1 MDGTCAEA
9 TFGPASPCRH
19 MDLTLGFQFRFM
31 SILPAAIFIFCGVFR
46 AASLV
51 RSPQVT
57 RGAIDLLSVV
67 KLLLGTILAVFLA
80 VTLAYVPRDDW
91 GKWATAGYALELVA
105 AVSICLSIISYLH
118 HTRCF
123 APSTLIGLYLFLSVL
138 FSAAQLRTY
147 VTADFLHA
155 KYFAPFVVSFAARA
169 CYLVAELAQKRRFL
183 READKPAALET
194 TSSLLSRL
202 FFVYL
207 FPVLLGGFKRAFDL
221 DDLVAFGLPPIL
233 SGVPANAALTKAL
246 SRSKGAARIPIF
258 IPSIRA
264 FLSQFLAPVVPK
276 CILIATTFTQPF
288 LVESMLSFVDSY
300 SDSNGARDDPA
311 HGWGLVGAY
320 AIVYLAIASSTALYW
335 DKVYTMV
342 VRYRAALVGVIF
354 DKSMRLSASVAES
367 EGRGTAVTYMSVD
380 VERVCE
386 GIAFFHEL
394 WSALISIAVAAV
406 ILWFKASF
414 AMIPPIVIM
423 VGFFVIT
430 SHIGN
435 HVAKAQK
442 RWMGS
447 TQDRLKVLTSVMSQI
462 IPIKLLAVE
471 PTMPKWIEPVRIR
484 EIGNLKT
491 FYARLVI
498 VGVLSS
504 ATINFAGIAALGTF
518 VGLKSEDLYP
528 ETLFTILTVVN
539 LVTLP
544 ISTVGNCFPLLLASY
559 ASMKRIAGFLSLP
572 EKTSFTEQDASTNS
586 NFTDDE
592 KSDLKHQSDIS
603 LSAYGASRVTL
614 SHATIAAGKDGKAL
628 LSDCNISFGINSVS
642 MVVGPVGAGKSI
654 LLKTLLGETS
664 FIDGADTSVL
674 PQGRIAY
681 APQEAF
687 VWPTTVR
694 ANIVLDN
701 EFNPQWY
708 ETVVEA
714 CALRPDLARMANG
727 DMTEISPGSVSGG
740 QKQRVSLARA
750 VYAKCDVILLDDC
763 FSALDSHTAV
773 SVFARL
779 LGEEGLLRGKGKI
792 VVLVTHNL
800 QHLASAD
807 HIVILDSG
815 AVVAEGSLSE
825 LHDKDLDVAQYI
837 GEKKEEGEET
847 EVKEETKAS
856 IVPAKEEET
865 KKPSQTAEKKVDE
878 EEKGVRGS
886 TSWATYKFYMKACG
900 WDRLALCFTCL
911 VIYTAMQIGLQILL
925 KQWSESN
932 TTSHGPWLGGYAA
945 FAVTCFLTSFMTMWM
960 YTQVTVPRAS
970 LIIHAQQLTA
980 VLAAPVTYFQRTPLA
995 KLQNR
1000 WSSDMFIADFAFPR
1014 ALQDFT
1020 FTAVYVVG
1028 AVILILIAVPWL
1040 AISIPVL
1047 GVVYWGLQKVYL
1059 ATSRQLQRLTLS
1071 SKTPLYTAFT
1081 VTLSGLTTIR
1091 AFHSEKLFKDMSV
1104 YHLDRSQVPMYY
1116 RYAGIRFLRT
1126 SLNLLTACVAI
1137 AIAGLAVGLRGSTSG
1152 GYLGVALSQL
1162 VSLAQSLINLL
1173 LAYTR
1178 VENGIVSVER
1188 LFELD
1193 GLQSESN
1200 SDEESRR
1207 EPVSKWPVFGS
1218 IEFRDVGLRYG
1229 EDLDPVLHNIS
1240 FAVQGGEK
1248 LGICGRTG
1256 SGKSS
1261 TVFALLQGLGTTGLC
1276 TGEIFIDGIN
1286 LATVPLE
1293 MLRSAIS
1300 TVSQDPFLL
1309 YAKMRDNLTLGC
1321 SAEVEDE
1328 QIWEA
1333 LELVGMRKLVEG
1345 LEGQLDAMVSADGL
1359 QFSAGERQLLCI
1371 ARVLL
1376 QKRKIVVLDEASS
1389 SMDTSTDQR
1398 LLSVLQNSLRE
1409 ATVISV
1415 AHRISTIVDYDKV
1428 MVLDNGRVVEIGSP
1442 KDLLQ
1447 RPDSLFYALY
1457 KNQAL

>member
-1 MDGTCAEA
+1 MDGICAEE
-9 TFGPASPCRH
+9 TFGPASPCRY

-57 RGAIDLLSVV
+57 RRAIDLLSAV
-67 KLLLGTILAVFLA
+67 KLLLGTILVAFLA
-80 VTLAYVPRDDW
+80 VTLAYIPRDDW

-105 AVSICLSIISYLH
+105 AICLLVISYLH

-138 FSAAQLRTY
+138 FAATQLRTY
-147 VTADFLHA
+147 VTTGFLHA
-155 KYFAPFVVSFAARA
+155 KYFAPFVVSFAART
-169 CYLVAELAQKRRFL
+169 CCLVAELAQKRRLL
-183 READKPAALET
+183 REVDKPTALET
-194 TSSLLSRL
+194 TSSIVSRL
-202 FFVYL
+202 LFVYL
-207 FPVLLGGFKRAFDL
+207 FPLLLGGFKRAFDL
-221 DDLVAFGLPPIL
+221 DDLIAFGLPPIL
-233 SGVPANAALTKAL
+233 SGVPANAALTKVL
-246 SRSKGAARIPIF
+246 SRSKGAARTPIF
-258 IPSIRA
+258 IPSMRA

-288 LVESMLSFVDSY
+288 LVESMLAFVDSY
-300 SDSNGARDDPA
+300 SDSNGAHDDPA

-394 WSALISIAVAAV
+394 WSAFISIAVAAV

-423 VGFFVIT
+423 VGFFIIT

-484 EIGNLKT
+484 EIGYLKT

-518 VGLKSEDLYP
+518 VGIKSEDLFP

-572 EKTSFTEQDASTNS
+572 EKTSFSEQGISTVS

-592 KSDLKHQSDIS
+592 KCDLKRQSDVS
-603 LSAYGASRVTL
+603 LSTYDASRVTL
-614 SHATIAAGKDGKAL
+614 SHAIIAAGKDGKAL
-628 LSDCNISFGINSVS
+628 ISDCNVSFDINNVS

-654 LLKTLLGETS
+654 LLKTLLGETYL
-664 FIDGADTSVL
+664 IEGANSSVL

-694 ANIVLDN
+694 GNIVLDN

-708 ETVVEA
+708 ETVVDA

-727 DMTEISPGSVSGG
+727 DMTEITPGSVSGG
-740 QKQRVSLARA
+740 QKQRISLARA
-750 VYAKCDVILLDDC
+750 VYARCDVTLLDDC

-773 SVFARL
+773 SVFAKL
-779 LGEEGLLRGKGKI
+779 LGKDGLLREKGKL
-792 VVLVTHNL
+792 VVLVTHNFTV

-807 HIVILDSG
+807 HVVILDSG

-825 LHDKDLDVAQYI
+825 LHDKELDVAQYI
-837 GEKKEEGEET
+837 GQKEEEVEEE
-847 EVKEETKAS
+847 EVKEEIQSNNAPT
-856 IVPAKEEET
+856 KEEDA
-865 KKPSQTAEKKVDE
+865 KKPSQAAEKKVDE

-900 WDRLALCFTCL
+900 WDRLALCLTCL

-925 KQWSESN
+925 KEWSESN

-960 YTQVTVPRAS
+960 YTQLTVPRAS
-970 LIIHAQQLTA
+970 LIIHAQQLSA

-1040 AISIPVL
+1040 AISIPFL

-1081 VTLSGLTTIR
+1081 ITLSGLTTIR
-1091 AFHSEKLFKDMSV
+1091 AFRSEKLFKDMSV

-1188 LFELD
+1188 LFELN
-1193 GLQSESN
+1193 GLQSESV
-1200 SDEESRR
+1200 SEEDSRR
-1207 EPVSKWPVFGS
+1207 EPDSKWPVFGS
-1218 IEFRDVGLRYG
+1218 IEFRNVGLRYG

-1240 FAVQGGEK
+1240 FTVQGGEK

-1261 TVFALLQGLGTTGLC
+1261 TVFALLQGLGATGLC

-1286 LATVPLE
+1286 LKTVPLE
-1293 MLRSAIS
+1293 MLRSAFS

-1321 SAEVEDE
+1321 STQVEDE

-1428 MVLDNGRVVEIGSP
+1428 MVLDNGRVVEIGPP

-1447 RPDSLFYALY
+1447 RPDSFFYALH
-1457 KNQAL
+1457 KNQVL

>member
-9 TFGPASPCRH
+9 AFGPASPCRH

-51 RSPQVT
+51 QSPQVT
-57 RGAIDLLSVV
+57 RRAIDLLSAV

-80 VTLAYVPRDDW
+80 VTLAYVPREDW
-91 GKWATAGYALELVA
+91 GKWAIAGYALELVA
-105 AVSICLSIISYLH
+105 AICLSVVSYLH

-147 VTADFLHA
+147 VTANFLHA
-155 KYFAPFVVSFAARA
+155 KYFAPFV
-169 CYLVAELAQKRRFL
+169 KRQFL
-183 READKPAALET
+183 RKTVKPTALET

-233 SGVPANAALTKAL
+233 SGVPANAAMNKAL
-246 SRSKGAARIPIF
+246 SRYKGADRIPIF

-300 SDSNGARDDPA
+300 SNSDGARDDPA
-311 HGWGLVGAY
+311 HGWAWL
-320 AIVYLAIASSTALYW
+320 
-335 DKVYTMV
+335 VYTMV

-484 EIGNLKT
+484 EIGYLKT

-528 ETLFTILTVVN
+528 EILFTILTVVN

-572 EKTSFTEQDASTNS
+572 EKTSFTEQDASTS
-586 NFTDDE
+586 SKFSDDE
-592 KSDLKHQSDIS
+592 KSDIKHPSDIS
-603 LSAYGASRVTL
+603 LSTYSPSRVTL

-628 LSDCNISFGINSVS
+628 LSDCNVSFSMNSVS
-642 MVVGPVGAGKSI
+642 MIVGPVGAGKSI
-654 LLKTLLGETS
+654 LLKTLLGETY
-664 FIDGADTSVL
+664 FIDGAKTSVL

-708 ETVVEA
+708 ETVVDA

-750 VYAKCDVILLDDC
+750 VYAKCDVTLLDDC

-779 LGEEGLLRGKGKI
+779 LGEDGLLRGKGKI

-800 QHLASAD
+800 QHLASAV

-825 LHDKDLDVAQYI
+825 LHDQDLDVAQYI
-837 GEKKEEGEET
+837 GAKKDEDEET
-847 EVKEETKAS
+847 EVKEESKPS
-856 IVPAKEEET
+856 VVPTKEEEA
-865 KKPSQTAEKKVDE
+865 KKPSQTTEKKVDE

-886 TSWATYKFYMKACG
+886 TSWATYKYYMKACG

-1047 GVVYWGLQKVYL
+1047 GVIYWGLQKVYL

-1193 GLQSESN
+1193 GLQSESI
-1200 SDEESRR
+1200 SDKESRR
-1207 EPVSKWPVFGS
+1207 EPGSKWPVFGS
-1218 IEFRDVGLRYG
+1218 IEFR
-1229 EDLDPVLHNIS
+1229 N
-1240 FAVQGGEK
+1240 GGEK

-1276 TGEIFIDGIN
+1276 TGEIFIDGID

-1321 SAEVEDE
+1321 STEVEDE
-1328 QIWEA
+1328 HIWEA

-1345 LEGQLDAMVSADGL
+1345 LEGRLDAMVSADGV

-1442 KDLLQ
+1442 KELLQ

>member
-1 MDGTCAEA
+1 MLFAA
-9 TFGPASPCRH
+9 T
-19 MDLTLGFQFRFM
+19 
-31 SILPAAIFIFCGVFR
+31 
-46 AASLV
+46 
-51 RSPQVT
+51 
-57 RGAIDLLSVV
+57 
-67 KLLLGTILAVFLA
+67 
-80 VTLAYVPRDDW
+80 
-91 GKWATAGYALELVA
+91 
-105 AVSICLSIISYLH
+105 
-118 HTRCF
+118 
-123 APSTLIGLYLFLSVL
+123 
-138 FSAAQLRTY
+138 QLRTY
-147 VTADFLHA
+147 VTAGVLHA
-155 KYFAPFVVSFAARA
+155 KFFALFVVSFVART
-169 CYLVAELAQKRRFL
+169 CYLVVELAQKRRF
-183 READKPAALET
+183 AIQPTALET
-194 TSSLLSRL
+194 TSSILSRL

-207 FPVLLGGFKRAFDL
+207 FPLLIGGFKRAFDL

-246 SRSKGAARIPIF
+246 SRSKGAARTPIF
-258 IPSIRA
+258 IPSMRA

-288 LVESMLSFVDSY
+288 LVESMLAFVDSY
-300 SDSNGARDDPA
+300 TNSNGARDDPA

-320 AIVYLAIASSTALYW
+320 AIVYLAIASSTAVYW

-394 WSALISIAVAAV
+394 WSAFISIAVAAV

-462 IPIKLLAVE
+462 IPVKLLAVE

-484 EIGNLKT
+484 EIGFLKT

-518 VGLKSEDLYP
+518 VGIKSEDLYP

-544 ISTVGNCFPLLLASY
+544 ISTVGNCFPLLLASF
-559 ASMKRIAGFLSLP
+559 ASMKRIAVFLSLP
-572 EKTSFTEQDASTNS
+572 EKTSLTEQDILSES

-592 KSDLKHQSDIS
+592 KSDLKRQSDIS
-603 LSAYGASRVTL
+603 LNAYGASRMML

-628 LSDCNISFGINSVS
+628 ISDCNISFDINSLS

-654 LLKTLLGETS
+654 LLKTLLGETY
-664 FIDGADTSVL
+664 FIEGAGSSVL

-694 ANIVLDN
+694 SNIVLDN

-708 ETVVEA
+708 ETVVDA

-727 DMTEISPGSVSGG
+727 DMTEISPGSISGG

-750 VYAKCDVILLDDC
+750 VYAKCDITLLDDC

-773 SVFARL
+773 SVFTRL
-779 LGEEGLLRGKGKI
+779 LGEDGLLRGKGKT

-815 AVVAEGSLSE
+815 ALVAEGRLSE
-825 LHDKDLDVAQYI
+825 LHDRDLDVAQYI
-837 GEKKEEGEET
+837 GQQKVEDEEA
-847 EVKEETKAS
+847 EVKEEAKAS
-856 IVPAKEEET
+856 NVPTKEQEV
-865 KKPSQTAEKKVDE
+865 KKPSQTAERKVDE

-886 TSWATYKFYMKACG
+886 TSWGTYGFYMKACG
-900 WDRLALCFTCL
+900 WNRLALCLTCL
-911 VIYTAMQIGLQILL
+911 IIYTAMQIGLQILL
-925 KQWSESN
+925 KEWSESN

-970 LIIHAQQLTA
+970 LIIHAQQLSA

-1040 AISIPVL
+1040 AISVPLL
-1047 GVVYWGLQKVYL
+1047 GVIYWGLQKVYL

-1081 VTLSGLTTIR
+1081 VTLSGLITIR
-1091 AFHSEKLFKDMSV
+1091 AFRSEKLFKDMSI

-1193 GLQSESN
+1193 GLQPESF
-1200 SDEESRR
+1200 SDERR
-1207 EPVSKWPVFGS
+1207 QPPGSKWPVFGS

-1229 EDLDPVLHNIS
+1229 ENLDPVLHNIS
-1240 FAVQGGEK
+1240 FTVQGGEK

-1276 TGEIFIDGIN
+1276 TGQIFIDGID
-1286 LATVPLE
+1286 LATVPIE

-1321 SAEVEDE
+1321 SMEVEDE
-1328 QIWEA
+1328 QIWET

-1376 QKRKIVVLDEASS
+1376 QKRKIVVFDEASS

-1398 LLSVLQNSLRE
+1398 LLSVLHNSLRE

-1428 MVLDNGRVVEIGSP
+1428 MVLDNGRVVEMGSP

-1447 RPDSLFYALY
+1447 RPDSHFYALH
-1457 KNQAL
+1457 KNQVL

>member
-1 MDGTCAEA
+1 MNDLCAEKS
-9 TFGPASPCRH
+9 FGPASPCRH

-31 SILPAAIFIFCGVFR
+31 SILPASIFIFCGVFR
-46 AASLV
+46 AASLA
-51 RSPQVT
+51 RSPEVT
-57 RGAIDLLSVV
+57 RRAIDLLSAV
-67 KLLLGTILAVFLA
+67 KLLLGTILVATLA

-105 AVSICLSIISYLH
+105 VICLIAVSYLH

-138 FSAAQLRTY
+138 FAAAQLRTY
-147 VTADFLHA
+147 ATASSLHA
-155 KYFAPFVVSFAARA
+155 KYFAPFVVSFAVRT

-183 READKPAALET
+183 RETDKPTALET

-207 FPVLLGGFKRAFDL
+207 YPLLLGGFKRAFDL

-233 SGVPANAALTKAL
+233 SGVPACAALTKAL
-246 SRSKGAARIPIF
+246 PRSKDAARIPIF
-258 IPSIRA
+258 IPSMRA

-354 DKSMRLSASVAES
+354 DKSMRLSASVAE
-367 EGRGTAVTYMSVD
+367 RSVD

-394 WSALISIAVAAV
+394 WSAFISIAVAAV

-430 SHIGN
+430 SRIGN

-462 IPIKLLAVE
+462 IPVKLLAVE

-484 EIGNLKT
+484 EIGYLKT

-518 VGLKSEDLYP
+518 VGIKSEDLYP

-572 EKTSFTEQDASTNS
+572 EKTSFIEQGISTDS

-592 KSDLKHQSDIS
+592 KSDLKHQCDIS
-603 LSAYGASRVTL
+603 LSTYNPSRVTL

-628 LSDCNISFGINSVS
+628 ISDCNVSFDINSVS

-654 LLKTLLGETS
+654 LLKTLLEETY
-664 FIDGADTSVL
+664 FIEGASSSVL

-694 ANIVLDN
+694 GNIVLDN

-708 ETVVEA
+708 EAVVDA
-714 CALRPDLARMANG
+714 CALRPDLVRMANG
-727 DMTEISPGSVSGG
+727 DMTEITPGSVSGG
-740 QKQRVSLARA
+740 QRQRVSLARA
-750 VYAKCDVILLDDC
+750 VYAKCDVTLLDDC

-779 LGEEGLLRGKGKI
+779 LGEDGLLRGKGKL
-792 VVLVTHNL
+792 VVLVTHNFTV

-825 LHDKDLDVAQYI
+825 LHDRDLDVAQYI
-837 GEKKEEGEET
+837 GQKKEEEDEDVEVQEEA
-847 EVKEETKAS
+847 KPS
-856 IVPAKEEET
+856 NVPTKEEET
-865 KKPSQTAEKKVDE
+865 KKPSQAAEKKVDE

-886 TSWATYKFYMKACG
+886 TSWPTYKFYMKACG
-900 WDRLALCFTCL
+900 WDRLALCLTCL

-960 YTQVTVPRAS
+960 YTQLTVPRAS
-970 LIIHAQQLTA
+970 LIIHAQQLSA

-1028 AVILILIAVPWL
+1028 AVVLILIAVPWL

-1047 GVVYWGLQKVYL
+1047 GAVYWGLQKVYL

-1091 AFHSEKLFKDMSV
+1091 AFHSEKLFKDMSI

-1193 GLQSESN
+1193 GLQSESLP
-1200 SDEESRR
+1200 DKKGRQ
-1207 EPVSKWPVFGS
+1207 EPGSKWPVFGS
-1218 IEFRDVGLRYG
+1218 IEFRNVGLRYG
-1229 EDLDPVLHNIS
+1229 EGLDPVLHNIS
-1240 FAVQGGEK
+1240 FTVQGGEK

-1261 TVFALLQGLGTTGLC
+1261 TVFALLQGLGATGLC
-1276 TGEIFIDGIN
+1276 TGEIFIDGID

-1293 MLRSAIS
+1293 TLRSAIS

-1321 SAEVEDE
+1321 STAVEDE
-1328 QIWEA
+1328 QIWKA

-1398 LLSVLQNSLRE
+1398 LLSVLQNNLRE

-1447 RPDSLFYALY
+1447 RPDSLFYVLH
-1457 KNQAL
+1457 KNQVL